1 MIEFFKDFS
10 FSVFY
15 PYTKSKIESLQF
27 QMEDSES
34 TKYTAKLFLN
44 RKNFYAA
51 NSAATMR
58 KSNSQSDNGPRST
71 EPQVIIEKLKKN
83 IVFFYI

>member
-1 MIEFFKDFS
+1 
-10 FSVFY
+10 
-15 PYTKSKIESLQF
+15 
-27 QMEDSES
+27 MEDSES

-71 EPQVIIEKLKKN
+71 EPQVIIEKLKKYRIILYLAWETAYASKRSKIAYSRVWAGSN
-83 IVFFYI
+83 DGPE

>member
-1 MIEFFKDFS
+1 
-10 FSVFY
+10 
-15 PYTKSKIESLQF
+15 
-27 QMEDSES
+27 MEDSES

-71 EPQVIIEKLKKN
+71 EPQVENKKFSSRIIFHLARKTAYASKRSK
-83 IVFFYI
+83 IAYSRV